1 MTTYYKEA
9 FGIVSFR
16 DRRLGVGAAI
26 SRLVRTGVALPY

>member
-16 DRRLGVGAAI
+16 DRPADRHQRRRQVLASGH
-26 SRLVRTGVALPY
+26 